1 MLVLFL
7 FVVVCVLERI
17 GVWLI
22 LVDVFFMNM
31 MSVERDLIEQ
41 TCSP

>member
-1 MLVLFL
+1 
-7 FVVVCVLERI
+7 
-17 GVWLI
+17 LI
-22 LVDVFFMNM
+22 LVDVFCMNM